1 MIDVAGW
8 DKLVAWFGFSPNFH
22 DAEIQSLDLR
32 RSPELSRMRV
42 HAWRLLDE
50 TGPDGFLKTDRHVLV
65 TFIFSGTTRMNLDGW
80 NHQNVILHLA
90 VTRDGD
96 DYVMAIE
103 TSHGL
108 EGEIAVRELR
118 VEIEP
123 MPDR

>member
-1 MIDVAGW
+1 MIDVPGW
-8 DKLVAWFGFSPNFH
+8 DKLITWFGSPPNFH

-32 RSPELSRMRV
+32 RSPELSRMQI

-50 TGPDGFLKTDRHVLV
+50 TGADGFLKTDRHALV
-65 TFIFSGTTRMNLDGW
+65 TFIFSGTTRMHIDGW
-80 NHQNVILHLA
+80 NHQNVILHLTI
-90 VTRDGD
+90 TRDSD

-108 EGEIAVRELR
+108 EGEIAMRDLR

-123 MPDR
+123 LSNR